1 MSRLIA
7 LCDCNNFFVSCERIH
22 RPDLDGRPVVVL
34 SANDGCIISR
44 SQEVK
49 DLGVRMGDP
58 FYKYRSFL
66 EKQGTAIFSTDFP
79 FYRRVSREVMATLAR
94 YTDALEVY
102 SVDEAFMNMSI
113 ATISNVSRYAAEIK
127 DVVYKNTR
135 IPISIGIAPTRTLAK
150 LAADYSKKRPETH
163 GIYNFSEIADTQD
176 FLKNIPAQ
184 DVWGIGRRSGDF
196 LRRYRIKSAFDYM
209 RMDDL
214 VLKKERGIGGLFTA
228 WELRGQSCVHFERN
242 SGKKS
247 IQVARSFGGELYTEE
262 ELRDPVT
269 QFIGIAASEM
279 RKQGSRAGSVR
290 VWIRSDW
297 FKEDYYTNSAE
308 LRLPSPLSDDGGLVN
323 VACGLLSD
331 IYKRGHGYKKA
342 GVLLSNFSSVS
353 CTQSTLFEE
362 WESDGEDD
370 AKKRLL
376 RSIETINAEIGYRAV
391 RSALYWKLKE
401 EPVKWLPNQKWK
413 ADRNMNVMNKTGD
426 IPSHSF
432 RVHGLDRK
440 RLHDDDSAA
449 EEPLRY

>member
-49 DLGVRMGDP
+49 DLGVKMGEP
-58 FYKYRSFL
+58 FYKYRRFL
-66 EKQGTAIFSTDFP
+66 EREGVTVFSTDFP
-79 FYRRVSREVMATLAR
+79 FYRRVSRDVMATLAR
-94 YTDALEVY
+94 YTDTLEVY

-113 ATISNVSRYAAEIK
+113 ATVPNVSQYAAEIK
-127 DVVYKNTR
+127 EAVYKKTR

-150 LAADYSKKRPETH
+150 LAADYSKKHPETH
-163 GIYNFSEIADTQD
+163 GIYNFLETVDSSE

-196 LRRYRIKSAFDYM
+196 LRRHSIKSAFDYM

-214 VLKKERGIGGLFTA
+214 VLKKERGSGGLFTA
-228 WELRGQSCVHFERN
+228 WELRGLSCLRFEKN

-247 IQVARSFGGELYTEE
+247 IQVARSFGSEIYTEE
-262 ELRDPVT
+262 ELRDPIT
-269 QFIGIAASEM
+269 QFIGMAASEM

-297 FKEDYYTNSAE
+297 FKKDYYVNSAE
-308 LRLPSPLSDDGGLVN
+308 LRLPSPLSNDGDLVS
-323 VACGLLSD
+323 AAYGLLGS
-331 IYKRGHGYKKA
+331 IYKNGPGYKKA
-342 GVLLSNFSSVS
+342 GVMLSHFSSAS
-353 CTQSTLFEE
+353 CTQGTLFEE
-362 WESDGEDD
+362 WESDGGDD
-370 AKKRLL
+370 ARKRLL
-376 RSIETINAEIGYRAV
+376 SSIETINAEIGYRAV

-401 EPVKWLPNQKWK
+401 DPVKWLPNQNWK
-413 ADRNMNVMNKTGD
+413 ADRNRDITNKTGD

-440 RLHDDDSAA
+440 NLHEDSTAG
-449 EEPLRY
+449 EPLRY